1 MTRAVRRATGWNV
14 LAGTGAGALLLL
26 VVLGWNLV
34 GVGLIPLLLAALVL
48 LGSKER
54 PADRDAALLLAGFLG
69 DWLVLAPALLANP
82 TKANGIPT
90 ALPQADTIVGLANL
104 GVVAVGLW
112 ALACPILVRKH
123 WPAAVLLGLGQVW
136 IALMGLLAAVGSV
149 YGSYL

>member
-14 LAGTGAGALLLL
+14 LAATGAGALVLL

-34 GVGLIPLLLAALVL
+34 GEGLIPLLLAALVL

-54 PADRDAALLLAGFLG
+54 PADRDAALLLAGFIG
-69 DWLVLAPALLANP
+69 DWLVLAPVLFVSP
-82 TKANGIPT
+82 TQANGIQA
-90 ALPQADTIVGLANL
+90 ALPQADTIAGIATA
-104 GVVAVGLW
+104 GVAAVGLW

-136 IALMGLLAAVGSV
+136 IALMGLLAAVGV
-149 YGSYL
+149 GYGAYF

>member
-14 LAGTGAGALLLL
+14 LAVTGAGALVLL
-26 VVLGWNLV
+26 VVLGWSLV

-54 PADRDAALLLAGFLG
+54 PANRHAALLLAGFIG
-69 DWLVLAPALLANP
+69 NWLILAPALLVSP
-82 TKANGIPT
+82 TQANGIQSTIPH
-90 ALPQADTIVGLANL
+90 ADAIVGVTNM

-112 ALACPILVRKH
+112 AITCPFVVGRH

-136 IALMGLLAAVGSV
+136 IALMGLLAVVGSV
-149 YGSYL
+149 YGSYF